1 MKEIKDMTMHK
12 SIRISA
18 IATGMLFF
26 AGSALAH
33 TDDATVNAYAGIAPV
48 LTLTCTDLNFGVW
61 KVAIGGRSNVTTITL
76 AADANNTA
84 TSSDSGVALSKGYS
98 PATAGACDLTGS
110 LALDGTLADVVLSNN
125 TNVEFIGQASTKFAA
140 GILKPAAD
148 AALRATVT
156 ASTLTPIITN
166 GTGRFYLGGVLTI
179 PNNLNKSNYGGYI
192 TKNLIGIVADDK
204 QI

>member
-1 MKEIKDMTMHK
+1 MTMHK

-48 LTLTCTDLNFGVW
+48 LTLTCTDVNFGVW
-61 KVAIGGRSNVTTITL
+61 KVAAGSRSAATTITL
-76 AADANNTA
+76 AADASNTA
-84 TSSDSGVALSKGYS
+84 TSSDSGVALSLKKYS
-98 PATAGACDLTGS
+98 PASAGACDLNGS
-110 LALDGTLADVVLSNN
+110 LAPDGTLADVVLSNN

-148 AALRATVT
+148 AALRATIT
-156 ASTLTPIITN
+156 ASTLTPVITN

-179 PNNLNKSNYGGYI
+179 PNNLNNSNYGGYI
-192 TKNLIGIVADDK
+192 TKNLIGIAADDK